1 MKKKDQDK
9 KKKAEYNRKYSAAN
23 KKKIAEQRSKYR
35 EANPEKV
42 AELLR
47 RSREAQNTKYKEDL
61 AHREMKKAASR
72 SWRKDPANRPKPKQR
87 HCKGCGR
94 CVGKSKY
101 RCEQCATERRKE
113 RDNARN
119 IKRLQDPAYK
129 ERRREVAKKNYKED
143 PAHREKI
150 AEANRKSRADPARME
165 KRNAHLRERRKTD
178 PAWAIQCRL
187 SSRLA
192 TILKG
197 VGCRKPASTMQIVGC
212 TRDELIAHLASKFKQ
227 GMTMENQGSYWH
239 VDHIMPCAA
248 FDHNIPAQV
257 RTCWHYTNLQPLEA
271 KENMRKG
278 CKITVPQMSLP
289 LSTKKDAEK

>member
-1 MKKKDQDK
+1 MKKTEQDK
-9 KKKAEYNRKYSAAN
+9 KKKAEYDREYREANKKKTAEYKRKYRAAN
-23 KKKIAEQRSKYR
+23 KKKIAEYKRKYY
-35 EANPEKV
+35 EANKEV
-42 AELLR
+42 RADYQ
-47 RSREAQNTKYKEDL
+47 REY
-61 AHREMKKAASR
+61 
-72 SWRKDPANRPKPKQR
+72 
-87 HCKGCGR
+87 
-94 CVGKSKY
+94 
-101 RCEQCATERRKE
+101 
-113 RDNARN
+113 
-119 IKRLQDPAYK
+119 
-129 ERRREVAKKNYKED
+129 
-143 PAHREKI
+143 
-150 AEANRKSRADPARME
+150 RADPAN
-165 KRNAHLRERRKTD
+165 KERRNSLRRDRRRTD
-178 PAWAIQCRL
+178 PSWAIQIDL

-197 VGCRKPASTMQIVGC
+197 VGGEKPASTMNIVGC
-212 TRDELIAHLASKFKQ
+212 TRDELIAHLASKFKP